1 MYQQN
6 ETDMKAIKKITI
18 TKEQM
23 LKMER
28 AISRTIEIE
37 SGMRINHNKV
47 HKSKKSYNRQENK
60 KLANFY

>member
-6 ETDMKAIKKITI
+6 ETDMKAKTKI

-47 HKSKKSYNRQENK
+47 HKSKKSYNRQESK
-60 KLANFY
+60 KLTNFF

>member
-1 MYQQN
+1 
-6 ETDMKAIKKITI
+6 MKAIKKMTI

-37 SGMRINHNKV
+37 SGMRINYNNV
-47 HKSKKSYNRQENK
+47 YKSKKYYNRQENK
-60 KLANFY
+60 KLANSY

>member
-1 MYQQN
+1 
-6 ETDMKAIKKITI
+6 MKAIKKMTI
-18 TKEQM
+18 TREQQ

-37 SGMRINHNKV
+37 SGMRINHNNV

-60 KLANFY
+60 KLTNSY

>member
-6 ETDMKAIKKITI
+6 ETDMKAKTKI

-47 HKSKKSYNRQENK
+47 HKSKKSYNRQESK
-60 KLANFY
+60 KLTNFY